1 MKMTTRDKLQ
11 EYLTAQLDYMAN
23 KDFEVRMAV
32 FQQCVGAVTFAMYNL
47 AENSQEANEIS
58 AMWENEWREEFEKI
72 LYERGLTNCP

>member
-1 MKMTTRDKLQ
+1 MGMTTKDKLQ

-23 KDFEVRMAV
+23 KEFEVRNAV

-58 AMWENEWREEFEKI
+58 EMWENEWREEFEKI
-72 LYERGLTNCP
+72 LYERG